1 MHRRASCSNHKKCL
15 GAPLDSRA
23 FACIL
28 KDINSY
34 YQIYHE
40 AGFETLK
47 TPVMIRV
54 NMIEGRIV
62 AKC

>member
-1 MHRRASCSNHKKCL
+1 MHRRALCLNHKKCL

-23 FACIL
+23 FDCIL

-40 AGFETLK
+40 AGFETLT

-62 AKC
+62 PKC

>member
-1 MHRRASCSNHKKCL
+1 MHRGTSCPNYKKCL

-40 AGFETLK
+40 AAFETLK

-54 NMIEGRIV
+54 NTIEGGIV
-62 AKC
+62 AE